1 MAISIMA
8 IKVKS
13 KSNKSQSNQ
22 SDIRKK
28 ILKIPDVRKKSYLK
42 IRMSDTVDKNKLIKL
57 GLKNFLLLKISSL
70 FLTNKYSLIIET
82 KVI

>member
-22 SDIRKK
+22 RDIRKK

-42 IRMSDTVDKNKLIKL
+42 IKISDTVDKNKLIKL
-57 GLKNFLLLKISSL
+57 GFKDFLLLKISFL
-70 FLTNKYSLIIET
+70 FLT
-82 KVI
+82 

>member
-42 IRMSDTVDKNKLIKL
+42 IKISDTVDKINLL
-57 GLKNFLLLKISSL
+57 NLDLKF
-70 FLTNKYSLIIET
+70 FYY
-82 KVI
+82 

>member
-1 MAISIMA
+1 MA

-22 SDIRKK
+22 RDIRKK

-42 IRMSDTVDKNKLIKL
+42 IKISDTVDKNKLIKL
-57 GLKNFLLLKISSL
+57 GFKDFLLLKISFL
-70 FLTNKYSLIIET
+70 FLT
-82 KVI
+82 

>member
-57 GLKNFLLLKISSL
+57 GLKNF
-70 FLTNKYSLIIET
+70 YY
-82 KVI
+82 

>member
-22 SDIRKK
+22 RDISKK

-42 IRMSDTVDKNKLIKL
+42 IKISDTVDKNKIIKL
-57 GLKNFLLLKISSL
+57 GFKDFLLLKISFL
-70 FLTNKYSLIIET
+70 FLT
-82 KVI
+82 

>member
-22 SDIRKK
+22 RDIRKK

-42 IRMSDTVDKNKLIKL
+42 IKISDTVDKNKIIKL
-57 GLKNFLLLKISSL
+57 GFKDFLLLKISFL
-70 FLTNKYSLIIET
+70 FLT
-82 KVI
+82 